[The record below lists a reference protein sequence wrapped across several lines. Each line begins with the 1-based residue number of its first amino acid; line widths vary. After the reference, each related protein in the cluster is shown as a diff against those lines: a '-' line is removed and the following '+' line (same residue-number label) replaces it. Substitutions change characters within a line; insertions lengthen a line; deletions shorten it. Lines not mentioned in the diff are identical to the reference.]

1 VERRRFN
8 TLLGA
13 AGLSVSTPGLT
24 TPGGLNSQSQDRGE
38 PQVLRLKS
46 NGWVPN
52 NERLPVLL
60 YRSALVVANSDPA
73 STFEAQFA
81 KNGWPPQWRDGV
93 YDFHHYHSTAHEVLG
108 FVHGHARLVLGG
120 QNGQE
125 VVIQAGDVAVLP
137 AGTGH
142 CKIEASSDFLVVG
155 AYPPGQNWDIC
166 RTALSSEAL
175 KRMLSLPFP
184 DSDPL
189 GGAGGA
195 LTKLWQTTSG

>member
-1 VERRRFN
+1 VERRWFN

-13 AGLSVSTPGLT
+13 AGLSVAGPGESAAA
-24 TPGGLNSQSQDRGE
+24 GSE

-60 YRSALVVANSDPA
+60 YRSVVRAGGSDPA
-73 STFEAQFA
+73 STFEDLFT
-81 KNGWPPQWRDGV
+81 KDGWPPQWRDGV

-108 FVHGHARLVLGG
+108 FARGQARLVLGG
-120 QNGQE
+120 ENGHE
-125 VVIQAGDVAVLP
+125 LYVNAGDVAVLP

-142 CKIEASSDFLVVG
+142 CKLKASADFLVVG
-155 AYPPGQNWDIC
+155 AYPPDQNWDIC
-166 RTALSSEAL
+166 RETLSDTAL
-175 KRMLSLPFP
+175 KGMLELPFP
-184 DSDPL
+184 HSDPV

-195 LTKLWQTTSG
+195 LVRLWQPLGT